1 MNRDR
6 QAKRK
11 QLLSEAICL
20 DIFLGGFIFFFTI
33 K

>member
-20 DIFLGGFIFFFTI
+20 DIFFGRVHFLFHD
-33 K
+33 